1 MMLRGAWKI
10 ERNVLNV
17 DYHVSQ
23 YTKVIAELRAQ
34 VSALQQD
41 LQQERARYVLGRPHK
56 GAAGRGRYRRPGAW
70 RHPGALLPSI
80 GRDGRVRDRLDS
92 LHTLLGSV
100 GSKTVWL
107 HRPPRRVG

>member
-1 MMLRGAWKI
+1 MMLRGTYQI

-41 LQQERARYVLGRPHK
+41 LQEERARYVLGQPHE
-56 GAAGRGRYRRPGAW
+56 GAAVRGRGRRPGSMA
-70 RHPGALLPSI
+70 
-80 GRDGRVRDRLDS
+80 V
-92 LHTLLGSV
+92 
-100 GSKTVWL
+100 
-107 HRPPRRVG
+107 PRCAPAQHWQRRART